1 MITLGKI
8 GCDGVQFCCGLLQ
21 SRIRFEPP
29 DRGKRLVISA
39 REKIMIRT
47 QISQQQETV
56 AVARKANSLWHNAD
70 DLARN
75 SIDIQSLA
83 DDGRR
88 CAETRPPNSLADQRH
103 FRCARS
109 VIALDEVTADQWRDL
124 QDRQIICGDARRT
137 NCLRRRFSVKSRKA
151 DALRPCQSKIGEAL
165 LRTAPVEII
174 HVTD

>member
-29 DRGKRLVISA
+29 DRGKSLVISA
-39 REKIMIRT
+39 SEKIMIRT

-109 VIALDEVTADQWRDL
+109 VIALDEVTADQWRDF
-124 QDRQIICGDARRT
+124 QNRQINFADARPTKCPPRPV
-137 NCLRRRFSVKSRKA
+137 FVHKRK
-151 DALRPCQSKIGEAL
+151 
-165 LRTAPVEII
+165 
-174 HVTD
+174 